1 MTEFQYLRASRISEA
16 VALLNEPGLICRP
29 LAGGTDL
36 VLLLRSDPNFCER
49 VVDISLIPEM
59 HTIQRRGDRVT
70 IGAAATFSEVLNSP
84 IVAGTAPLLVQA
96 CAQVGAV
103 QVRNMG
109 TLGGNVCNAAACAD
123 SLPALV
129 CLEARAHVTTP
140 QGEQVLPVGELV
152 VKPNQTLLPQGAL
165 LAALSYQVPH
175 PSSSSVFLKLGR
187 RNAMAISRLTLA
199 VLGHMD
205 EAGKIAEARIVPGAA
220 TPQISRLKTAEDSLL
235 GQRPG
240 VELFAATAR
249 LAVEEMIRMAGRR
262 WSSEFKEPALMAMTE
277 RALKKVFA
285 ARGPDAGSSS

>member
-1 MTEFQYLRASRISEA
+1 MTEFQYMRASRISDA
-16 VALLNEPGLICRP
+16 VVLLNEPGVICRP

-36 VLLLRSDPNFCER
+36 MLLLRSDSNFCER
-49 VVDISLIPEM
+49 VVDISLIPEL
-59 HTIQRRGDRVT
+59 HTIQRRGDQVT
-70 IGAAATFSEVLNSP
+70 IGAGVTFSEVIGSP
-84 IVAGTAPLLVQA
+84 IVTETAPLLVQA
-96 CAQVGAV
+96 CAHVGAV
-103 QVRNMG
+103 QIRNMG

-129 CLEARAHVTTP
+129 CLEAQSHITTP

-152 VKPNQTLLPQGAL
+152 VNPNQTLLPQGGL
-165 LAALSYQVPH
+165 LVALSYQVPH
-175 PSSSSVFLKLGR
+175 SSSNSVFLKLGR

-199 VLGHMD
+199 VLGHLD
-205 EAGKIAEARIVPGAA
+205 KTGRIAEARIVPGAA

-235 GQRPG
+235 GQLPG

-285 ARGPDAGSSS
+285 TDRPGAGSSS